1 MRKVLQQLGKYKKD
15 TFLCIGLTSL
25 EVIFEILMPFVTAI
39 IIDQGLEPGDLG
51 VVYRYGALMVV
62 MAFLSLTFG
71 AFAGKNAASASSGL
85 AANLREAIYANIQTF
100 SFSNID
106 KFSVPGLVTRM
117 TTDITNVQ
125 NAFMMVIRVAVRA
138 PLNLIFSFTMCLV
151 INRHLSMMFLIA
163 VAFLLVVI
171 GSIMVV
177 TLKIFRQVFQK
188 YDDLNASVQ
197 ENVTAIRVVKAF
209 VREDYENIKFSK
221 ASKML
226 YDLSVKAEGLLAFNN
241 PAMMI
246 AVYFCIISVS
256 WFGAQF
262 IVGGSLT
269 TGDLTS
275 LFSYIMA
282 LLMSLMMLSMVML
295 SMVVVMISMSMASI
309 RRIGEVLEEKADLT
323 DPEDP
328 VMEVADGR
336 IDFDHVNFSYKHGSG
351 KNALSDI
358 DIHIKS
364 GETVGVIG
372 GTGSGKSSLV
382 NLICRLYDVD
392 EGSVRVGGVD
402 VRKYDT
408 EVLRNQV
415 SVVLQKNTLFSG
427 SILENLRWGNP
438 EATEEECIEACQA
451 ACADE
456 FIDRMPGGYR
466 TRIERGGSNVSG
478 GQKQRLCIA
487 RALLKKPKVLILDDS
502 TSAVDTATDASIRAA
517 FAKKIPGT
525 TKIIIAQRVSS
536 VQSADRILVL
546 DDGRVDAFDTH
557 ENLLKNNAIYQEI
570 YNSQLEGSGDFDQ
583 PA

>member
-1 MRKVLQQLGKYKKD
+1 MRNVLHQLGRYKKD
-15 TFLCIGLTSL
+15 TFLCIGMTAL
-25 EVIFEILMPFVTAI
+25 EVIMEILLPFITAI
-39 IIDQGLEPGDLG
+39 IIDEGLQASSMPT
-51 VVYRYGALMVV
+51 VYRYGILMII
-62 MAFLSLTFG
+62 MAFLSLFFG
-71 AFAGKNAASASSGL
+71 ATAGKFAASASSGL
-85 AANLREAIYANIQTF
+85 SANLREAIYANIQTF

-138 PLNLIFSFTMCLV
+138 PLNLIFSFLMCLL
-151 INRHLSMMFLIA
+151 INVQLSLMFLIA
-163 VAFLLVVI
+163 VVFLVI
-171 GSIMVV
+171 VLGSIMVV
-177 TLKIFRQVFQK
+177 TMKIFNQVFTK

-197 ENVTAIRVVKAF
+197 ENISAIRVVKAF
-209 VREDYENIKFSK
+209 VREGYENKKFSQ
-221 ASKML
+221 ASGNL
-226 YDLSVKAEGLLAFNN
+226 YRLSVKAESLLAFNN

-256 WFGAQF
+256 WLGAQF

-275 LFSYIMA
+275 LFSYIMS
-282 LLMSLMMLSMVML
+282 LLMSLMML

-309 RRIGEVLEEKADLT
+309 RRIGEVLDETPDLH
-323 DPEDP
+323 DPEQP
-328 VMEVADGR
+328 VMEVPDGS
-336 IDFDHVNFSYKHGSG
+336 IDFNHVNFSYKHGSG

-358 DIHIKS
+358 DLHIKS
-364 GETVGVIG
+364 GETIGVIG

-392 EGSVRVGGVD
+392 DGSVCVGGTD
-402 VRKYDT
+402 VRQYDM

-427 SILENLRWGNP
+427 TILDNLRWGNP
-438 EATEEECIEACQA
+438 DATEEECIEACKA

-456 FIDRMPGGYR
+456 FIDRMPDGYN
-466 TRIERGGSNVSG
+466 TRIERGGANVSG

-502 TSAVDTATDASIRAA
+502 TSAVDTATDAKIRAA
-517 FAKKIPGT
+517 FAERIPGT
-525 TKIIIAQRVSS
+525 TKIIIAQRISS
-536 VQSADRILVL
+536 VEGADRILVL
-546 DDGRVDAFDTH
+546 DEGRVNAFDTH
-557 ENLLKNNAIYQEI
+557 ENLLKTNAIYQEI
-570 YNSQLEGSGDFDQ
+570 YESQVKGGGDFDQ

>member
-1 MRKVLQQLGKYKKD
+1 MRKVLQQLKQYKRN
-15 TFLCIGLTSL
+15 TFLCIGLTAL
-25 EVIFEILMPFVTAI
+25 EVIMEILMPFITAI
-39 IIDQGLEPGDLG
+39 IIDRGLEAGNLS
-51 VVYRYGALMVV
+51 VVYRYGALMVF
-62 MAFLSLTFG
+62 MAFLSLTF
-71 AFAGKNAASASSGL
+71 AAAAGKNAAAAASGL

-138 PLNLIFSFTMCLV
+138 PLNLIFSFIMCM
-151 INRHLSMMFLIA
+151 IISPRLSSMFLIA
-163 VAFLLVVI
+163 VAFLVIVI
-171 GSIMVV
+171 GSIMVI
-177 TLKIFRQVFQK
+177 TLKIFNQVFRR

-197 ENVTAIRVVKAF
+197 ENVSAIRVVKAF
-209 VREDYENIKFSK
+209 VREEYEDAKFSK

-241 PAMMI
+241 PAMMV

-256 WFGAQF
+256 WFGAQY
-262 IVGGSLT
+262 IVGGSMT

-282 LLMSLMMLSMVML
+282 LLMSLMMLSMV
-295 SMVVVMISMSMASI
+295 VVMISMSLASI
-309 RRIGEVLEEKADLT
+309 RRIIEVLNEKADLG
-323 DPEDP
+323 DPEEP
-328 VMEVADGR
+328 VTEVLDGR
-336 IDFDHVNFSYKHGSG
+336 IDFNHVNFSYKHGSG
-351 KNALSDI
+351 EKTLSDI
-358 DIHIKS
+358 DLHIAS
-364 GETVGVIG
+364 GETIGVIG
-372 GTGSGKSSLV
+372 GTGAGKSTLV
-382 NLICRLYDVD
+382 NLICHLYDVD
-392 EGSVRVGGVD
+392 DGSVCVGGTD
-402 VRKYDT
+402 VRRYDT

-427 SILENLRWGNP
+427 TILDNLRWGNP
-438 EATEEECIEACQA
+438 GATDEECEEACRA

-456 FIDRMPGGYR
+456 FIDRMPDGYH
-466 TRIERGGSNVSG
+466 TMIQRGGSNVSG

-502 TSAVDTATDASIRAA
+502 TSAVDTATDARIRAA
-517 FAKKIPGT
+517 FVKQIPGT
-525 TKIIIAQRVSS
+525 TKIIIAQRISS
-536 VQSADRILVL
+536 VQAADRILVL
-546 DDGRVDAFDTH
+546 DEGRINAFDTH

-570 YNSQLEGSGDFDQ
+570 YSSQIEGGGDFDQ

>member
-1 MRKVLQQLGKYKKD
+1 MKNVIRQLKQYKGN
-15 TFLCIGLTSL
+15 TFRCIGFTAL
-25 EVIFEILMPFVTAI
+25 EVVMEILMPFVTAI
-39 IIDQGLEPGDLG
+39 IIDQGLEVSNLS
-51 VVYRYGALMVV
+51 VVYRYGALMVL
-62 MAFLSLTFG
+62 MAFLSLCFG
-71 AFAGKNAASASSGL
+71 ALAGKNAASASAGFS
-85 AANLREAIYANIQTF
+85 ANLREAIYQNIQTF

-125 NAFMMVIRVAVRA
+125 NAFMMLIRVAVRA
-138 PLNLIFSFTMCLV
+138 PLNLVFSFAMCL
-151 INRHLSMMFLIA
+151 IISPKLSSMFLIA
-163 VAFLLVVI
+163 VVFLVI
-171 GSIMVV
+171 VLGIIMSV
-177 TLKIFRQVFQK
+177 TLRIFRQVFRK

-209 VREDYENIKFSK
+209 VREDYENKKFSK

-241 PAMMI
+241 PAMMV

-256 WFGAQF
+256 WFGAKF
-262 IVGGSLT
+262 IVAGDMT

-275 LFSYIMA
+275 LFSYIMS
-282 LLMSLMMLSMVML
+282 LLMSLMMLSMVI
-295 SMVVVMISMSMASI
+295 VMISMSLASI
-309 RRIGEVLEEKADLT
+309 RRISEVLDETPDLK
-323 DPEDP
+323 DPEQP

-336 IDFDHVNFSYKHGSG
+336 IDFNHVNFSYKHGSG

-358 DIHIKS
+358 DLHIKS
-364 GETVGVIG
+364 GETIGVIG

-392 EGSVRVGGVD
+392 EGSVCVGGVD
-402 VRKYDT
+402 VRNYDT

-427 SILENLRWGNP
+427 TILDNLRWGNP
-438 EATEEECIEACQA
+438 DASEEECKKACEA

-456 FIDRMPGGYR
+456 FIDRMPDGYH
-466 TRIERGGSNVSG
+466 TVITRGGSNVSG

-487 RALLKKPKVLILDDS
+487 RALLKKPKILILDDS
-502 TSAVDTATDASIRAA
+502 TSAVDTATDAKIRTAL
-517 FAKKIPGT
+517 AKEIPGT
-525 TKIIIAQRVSS
+525 TKIIIAQRISS
-536 VQSADRILVL
+536 VEHADRILVL
-546 DDGRVDAFDTH
+546 EDGRINAFDTH
-557 ENLLKNNAIYQEI
+557 DNLLKNNAIYQEI

>member
-209 VREDYENIKFSK
+209 VREDYENVKFSK

-282 LLMSLMMLSMVML
+282 LLMSLMML

-438 EATEEECIEACQA
+438 DATEEECIEACQA

-502 TSAVDTATDASIRAA
+502 TSAVDTATDASIQAA

>member
-1 MRKVLQQLGKYKKD
+1 MRKVISQLRQYKKD
-15 TFLCIGLTSL
+15 TFLCIGLTAL
-25 EVIFEILMPFVTAI
+25 EVVMEILLPFITAK
-39 IIDQGLEPGDLG
+39 IIDEGLQAGNMPAI
-51 VVYRYGALMVV
+51 YRYGALMIV
-62 MAFLSLTFG
+62 MAFFSLFFG
-71 AFAGKNAASASSGL
+71 ATAGKFAASASSGL
-85 AANLREAIYANIQTF
+85 SANLREAIYANIQTF

-138 PLNLIFSFTMCLV
+138 PLNLIFSFLMCLL
-151 INRHLSMMFLIA
+151 INVHLSLMFLIA
-163 VAFLLVVI
+163 VVFLVI
-171 GSIMVV
+171 VLGTIMTV
-177 TLKIFRQVFQK
+177 TMKIFNQVFTK

-197 ENVTAIRVVKAF
+197 ENISAIRVVKAF
-209 VREDYENIKFSK
+209 VREGYENTKFSK
-221 ASKML
+221 ASGNL
-226 YDLSVKAEGLLAFNN
+226 YRLSVKAEGLLAFNN

-256 WFGAQF
+256 WLGAQF

-275 LFSYIMA
+275 LFSYIMS
-282 LLMSLMMLSMVML
+282 LLMSLMML

-309 RRIGEVLEEKADLT
+309 RRISEVLDETPDLH
-323 DPEDP
+323 DPEQP
-328 VMEVADGR
+328 VMEVADGS
-336 IDFDHVNFSYKHGSG
+336 IDFNHVNFSYKHGSG

-358 DIHIKS
+358 DLHIRS
-364 GETVGVIG
+364 GETIGDIG

-392 EGSVRVGGVD
+392 DGSVCVGGTD
-402 VRKYDT
+402 VRRYDM
-408 EVLRNQV
+408 EALRNQV

-427 SILENLRWGNP
+427 TILDNLRWGNP
-438 EATEEECIEACQA
+438 DATEEECIEACRA

-456 FIDRMPGGYR
+456 FIDRMPDGYH
-466 TRIERGGSNVSG
+466 TRIERGGANVSG

-502 TSAVDTATDASIRAA
+502 TSAVDTATDAKIRAA
-517 FAKKIPGT
+517 FAERIPGT
-525 TKIIIAQRVSS
+525 TKIIIAQRISS
-536 VQSADRILVL
+536 VEGADRILVL
-546 DDGRVDAFDTH
+546 DEGRINGFDTH
-557 ENLLKNNAIYQEI
+557 ENLLRTNAIYQEI
-570 YNSQLEGSGDFDQ
+570 YESQVKGGGDFDQ